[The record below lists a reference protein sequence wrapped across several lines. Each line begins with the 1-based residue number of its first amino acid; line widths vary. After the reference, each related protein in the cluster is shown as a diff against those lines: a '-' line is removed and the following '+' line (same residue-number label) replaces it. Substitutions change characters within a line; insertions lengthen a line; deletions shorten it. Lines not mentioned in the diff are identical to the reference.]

1 MFSLHIPVADALS
14 GLCSHAHPLRAVR
27 YIYVCVCA
35 YRPYYSS
42 YVNVYVNAQ
51 KLLTQKKKQVT
62 RSAEAAGVADGL
74 DAFLSVLEFP
84 RDTEFP
90 VLVRFTR

>member
-51 KLLTQKKKQVT
+51 KQVT